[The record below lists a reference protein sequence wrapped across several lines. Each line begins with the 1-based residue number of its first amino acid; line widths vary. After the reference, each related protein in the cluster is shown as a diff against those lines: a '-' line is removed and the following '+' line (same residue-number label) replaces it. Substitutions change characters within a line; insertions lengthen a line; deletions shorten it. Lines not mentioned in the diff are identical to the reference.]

1 MNAPP
6 LLLTFTQTG
15 TQCLVTRDEA
25 AAIAAAEREDA
36 AGSRGSLVALLDY
49 FDGVYW
55 PIYPEDADLAAS
67 VARFF
72 AAFEGT
78 AEDKAAAVAE
88 GLAALRDNGNT
99 EP

>member
-15 TQCLVTRDEA
+15 AQGLVTRDEA

-36 AGSRGSLVALLDY
+36 AGSLVALLDY

-88 GLAALRDNGNT
+88 GLATLRDNGNT